1 MSDASSTCEVL
12 TGLMA
17 MEAISY
23 DAAVALYIGIIC
35 DTGVFKYSNTSRH
48 TMDMAGCLMEKG
60 IPYSDLIDDV
70 FYRKSYKQ
78 NKILGYALQKCRP
91 VLDNRMI
98 VCVLERPELDR
109 LGAGHGDLEGII
121 DQLRLTRDIEV
132 ALLASASDTEA
143 NTYKF
148 SMRSN
153 HFVDVAA
160 VAGKFGGG
168 GHVRAAGFSAVGD
181 INEIYHTAEALIK
194 EQLDTCTME

>member
-1 MSDASSTCEVL
+1 
-12 TGLMA
+12 
-17 MEAISY
+17 
-23 DAAVALYIGIIC
+23 
-35 DTGVFKYSNTSRH
+35 
-48 TMDMAGCLMEKG
+48 
-60 IPYSDLIDDV
+60 
-70 FYRKSYKQ
+70 
-78 NKILGYALQKCRP
+78 
-91 VLDNRMI
+91 MI

-160 VAGKFGGG
+160 VAGKFWRRRPCARSGI
-168 GHVRAAGFSAVGD
+168 FSSGR
-181 INEIYHTAEALIK
+181 Y
-194 EQLDTCTME
+194 Q

>member
-1 MSDASSTCEVL
+1 
-12 TGLMA
+12 
-17 MEAISY
+17 
-23 DAAVALYIGIIC
+23 
-35 DTGVFKYSNTSRH
+35 
-48 TMDMAGCLMEKG
+48 
-60 IPYSDLIDDV
+60 
-70 FYRKSYKQ
+70 
-78 NKILGYALQKCRP
+78 
-91 VLDNRMI
+91 MI

-168 GHVRAAGFSAVGD
+168 GHVRAAGASFNCGMEKAKAAMMQAAL
-181 INEIYHTAEALIK
+181 EQYHAAK
-194 EQLDTCTME
+194 

>member
-1 MSDASSTCEVL
+1 
-12 TGLMA
+12 
-17 MEAISY
+17 
-23 DAAVALYIGIIC
+23 
-35 DTGVFKYSNTSRH
+35 
-48 TMDMAGCLMEKG
+48 
-60 IPYSDLIDDV
+60 
-70 FYRKSYKQ
+70 
-78 NKILGYALQKCRP
+78 
-91 VLDNRMI
+91 MI

-160 VAGKFGGG
+160 VAGNLAAAAMCAQRDFQQWAISMKFIIQQK
-168 GHVRAAGFSAVGD
+168 H
-181 INEIYHTAEALIK
+181 
-194 EQLDTCTME
+194 